1 MRIRGRYWKI
11 AVIHQLAEEEKLT
24 KFSFCVGQKYF
35 IVLHYIFSEY
45 VVKKWEF
52 CYSSPTFL
60 NLSIRLISSNRS
72 SFLLIITSQN
82 DQNLQVAIGQRQ
94 SWIYG
99 KGSTGK
105 ALQETSF
112 GKLTD
117 QHQFLDGDTYF
128 LDGDTDSWMVIH
140 ISVLL
145 GHWTIIIL
153 ILRCFTTKETIIMDH
168 M

>member
-1 MRIRGRYWKI
+1 M
-11 AVIHQLAEEEKLT
+11 
-24 KFSFCVGQKYF
+24 
-35 IVLHYIFSEY
+35 
-45 VVKKWEF
+45 
-52 CYSSPTFL
+52 
-60 NLSIRLISSNRS
+60 
-72 SFLLIITSQN
+72 IITSQN

-105 ALQETSF
+105 ALQEPSF

-117 QHQFLDGDTYF
+117 RHQFLDGDTYF

-145 GHWTIIIL
+145 GH
-153 ILRCFTTKETIIMDH
+153 
-168 M
+168 